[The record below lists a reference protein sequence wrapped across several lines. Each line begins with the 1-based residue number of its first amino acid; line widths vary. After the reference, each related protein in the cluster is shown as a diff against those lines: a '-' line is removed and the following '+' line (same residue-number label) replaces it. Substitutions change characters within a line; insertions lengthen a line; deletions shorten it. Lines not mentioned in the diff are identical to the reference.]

1 MKKALF
7 IVFIALIFLAKSSI
21 CQGEDLKIGYIS
33 LGRIF
38 QEYNKVADS
47 NKQLDVVKKELK
59 DMIEEIKT
67 LGKNFDQLNEK
78 GQQERSKLIKD
89 KEAEIMRSRDEL
101 RKDEDRI
108 LREILKD
115 IEQASGEIRKKG
127 KWTYIL
133 DDRLLIDGPE
143 DMDLTDEIIK
153 LLNKRYKAKE

>member
-1 MKKALF
+1 MKRTLF
-7 IVFIALIFLAKSSI
+7 IVFIALTFLVKSSV
-21 CQGEDLKIGYIS
+21 CQGADLKIGYIS

-38 QEYNKVADS
+38 QEYKKVTDS

-78 GQQERSKLIKD
+78 GQQERSKLVKD

-115 IEQASGEIRKKG
+115 IEQASGEIRKNG

-153 LLNKRYKAKE
+153 LLNKSYKVKE

>member
-1 MKKALF
+1 MKKQLF
-7 IVFIALIFLAKSSI
+7 IVLITLILLVNSSL
-21 CQGEDLKIGYIS
+21 CQAADLKIGYIS

-38 QEYNKVADS
+38 QEYKKVNDS

-59 DMIEEIKT
+59 QMIKEIQT

-89 KEAEIMRSRDEL
+89 KEAKIFRRRDEL

-127 KWTYIL
+127 KWNYIL
-133 DDRLLIDGPE
+133 DDRLIIDGPE
-143 DMDLTDEIIK
+143 DMDLTDQILK